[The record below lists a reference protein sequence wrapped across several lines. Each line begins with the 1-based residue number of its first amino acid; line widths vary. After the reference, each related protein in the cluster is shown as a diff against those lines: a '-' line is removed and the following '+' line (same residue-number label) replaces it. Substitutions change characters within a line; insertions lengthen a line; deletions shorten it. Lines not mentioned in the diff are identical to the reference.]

1 MISTTFTIRISQYPN
16 SGAGDG
22 MTFIFAPDT
31 NPSPLDSDGSFLGIM
46 SRSPHVGSVSQLAL
60 ELDTFM
66 NEFDPDANHIGI
78 DATNMSKPITV
89 TSLNGTGIDLKSGRN
104 IKVQIDYDG
113 RTKMLYVSMAYSE
126 YPLGRI
132 LEKPIIMSDVVP
144 SSVYVGFTAATGDFS
159 ESHQFL
165 LYASSGLL
173 FYHKKAMFFLLL
185 FSSFLNQAS
194 LSSIIQ
200 PVSVP
205 ITFNNF
211 NPDSCNNGNDL
222 ICMGSVTAGNGYLS
236 LTPEPYSTLPPPLNK
251 VGRVLFHQPVL
262 AWPAMFTTTFTVR
275 ISKFPDATGSGDGMA
290 FVMAQ
295 DNKPPPPNGYGSYLG
310 IMDKSTQD
318 GVVRQLAVELDT
330 YMNEYMIPDGNHIG
344 VDTTSMA
351 TPVAAKSLNSTGI
364 DLKSGRNITVKIDY
378 DGAK

>member
-31 NPSPLDSDGSFLGIM
+31 NPSPLDNDGSFLGIM
-46 SRSPHVGSVSQLAL
+46 SRSPHGGSVSQLAL

-78 DATNMSKPITV
+78 DATNMWKPITV

-113 RTKMLYVSMAYSE
+113 WTKMLYVSMAYSG

-159 ESHQFL
+159 ESHQVL
-165 LYASSGLL
+165 DW
-173 FYHKKAMFFLLL
+173 
-185 FSSFLNQAS
+185 
-194 LSSIIQ
+194 
-200 PVSVP
+200 
-205 ITFNNF
+205 TFTTMPLP
-211 NPDSCNNGNDL
+211 PDS
-222 ICMGSVTAGNGYLS
+222 IKSR
-236 LTPEPYSTLPPPLNK
+236 K
-251 VGRVLFHQPVL
+251 
-262 AWPAMFTTTFTVR
+262 

-290 FVMAQ
+290 FIMAQ

-330 YMNEYMIPDGNHIG
+330 YMNEYIDPDGNHIG

-364 DLKSGRNITVKIDY
+364 DLKSGRNITVKID
-378 DGAK
+378 